1 LNPITY
7 KYYPISAVLLLDEA
21 DLFLEARSLTEDGF
35 YLPSYARILRRY
47 LFLATNRIND
57 IDGAF
62 HSRIHITMEYP
73 DLKATSLRQIWT
85 TSLQASSR
93 KNEVDAKSLD
103 LLADINLNGRQIK
116 NVLKTAG
123 LLAAKEEQPD
133 AV

>member
-1 LNPITY
+1 
-7 KYYPISAVLLLDEA
+7 
-21 DLFLEARSLTEDGF
+21 
-35 YLPSYARILRRY
+35 
-47 LFLATNRIND
+47 
-57 IDGAF
+57 
-62 HSRIHITMEYP
+62 MEYP

-93 KNEVDAKSLD
+93 KNEVDAKSLN